1 MTRTLLAMM
10 RRDFVLLIRAG
21 GGFGLPL
28 VFFLSVIAVTPFAI
42 GPDLALLARIGPA
55 ILWIAALLSTLIG
68 LDRLFGADAEDGTLD
83 LLFSA
88 PAPLSLIVLAKVTA
102 HWVATGL
109 PLAVAAPLLGLLLN
123 MPAEALGAV
132 TLTLLIGTPALT
144 LLGAV
149 GAALTVGLK
158 RGGLLLP
165 VLVMP
170 LTVPVLI
177 FGVSATDNAMSSA
190 PGAASY
196 ALLLGVALASLV
208 LAPLAAAAALKGAQQ

>member
-1 MTRTLLAMM
+1 VA
-10 RRDFVLLIRAG
+10 
-21 GGFGLPL
+21 
-28 VFFLSVIAVTPFAI
+28 
-42 GPDLALLARIGPA
+42 
-55 ILWIAALLSTLIG
+55 
-68 LDRLFGADAEDGTLD
+68 
-83 LLFSA
+83 
-88 PAPLSLIVLAKVTA
+88 A

-123 MPAEALGAV
+123 MPAQALGAV

-190 PGAASY
+190 PGAASL
-196 ALLLGVALASLV
+196 ALLLGVSLASLV
-208 LAPLAAAAALKGAQQ
+208 LAPVAAAAALKGAQQ

>member
-1 MTRTLLAMM
+1 MTRTLMAMM